1 MGDTFEKMQDSK
13 QESMTINRGQLVVE
27 FIESTLAPEEI
38 KEMQAA
44 YRWLHSIQPRTWAA
58 ENGGAGGGE
67 QWAGRIKAIRKL
79 VEDQLQQGRRQSA
92 GLAAQIEQV
101 QGRQGVLQESIK
113 SEIKTE
119 NAVLQGSVKT
129 EIAVLQGSVKS
140 EIAGVSQRMET
151 IESRLAELIAMLH
164 NPQPSKPSETNAG
177 GD

>member
-67 QWAGRIKAIRKL
+67 QWAGRTEAIRKL

-101 QGRQGVLQESIK
+101 QG
-113 SEIKTE
+113 
-119 NAVLQGSVKT
+119 SVKSGKS
-129 EIAVLQGSVKS
+129 EIAVLQGSVDKT
-140 EIAGVSQRMET
+140 EIASQRMEGRMET
-151 IESRLAELIAMLH
+151 IESRLAELIALLQ
-164 NPQPSKPSETNAG
+164 NPQPSKPTETDAG

>member
-1 MGDTFEKMQDSK
+1 MQDSK

-67 QWAGRIKAIRKL
+67 QWAGRTEAIRKL

-101 QGRQGVLQESIK
+101 QG
-113 SEIKTE
+113 
-119 NAVLQGSVKT
+119 SVKSGKS

-140 EIAGVSQRMET
+140 EIAVLQGSVDKTEIVSQRMEGRMET
-151 IESRLAELIAMLH
+151 IESRLAELIALLH
-164 NPQPSKPSETNAG
+164 NPQPSKPSETDAG

>member
-67 QWAGRIKAIRKL
+67 QWAGRTEAIRKL

-113 SEIKTE
+113 SE
-119 NAVLQGSVKT
+119 N
-129 EIAVLQGSVKS
+129 AVLQGSVKS
-140 EIAGVSQRMET
+140 EIAVLQESVDKTEIVSQRMEGRMET

-164 NPQPSKPSETNAG
+164 NPQSSKPSEPNVG

>member
-67 QWAGRIKAIRKL
+67 QWAGRTEAIRKL

-101 QGRQGVLQESIK
+101 QG
-113 SEIKTE
+113 
-119 NAVLQGSVKT
+119 
-129 EIAVLQGSVKS
+129 SVKS
-140 EIAGVSQRMET
+140 ERAGWLNQ
-151 IESRLAELIAMLH
+151 LIALLH
-164 NPQPSKPSETNAG
+164 NPQPSKPSETDAG

>member
-67 QWAGRIKAIRKL
+67 QWAGRTEAIRKL

-101 QGRQGVLQESIK
+101 QG
-113 SEIKTE
+113 
-119 NAVLQGSVKT
+119 
-129 EIAVLQGSVKS
+129 SVKS

-151 IESRLAELIAMLH
+151 IESRLAELIALLH
-164 NPQPSKPSETNAG
+164 NPQPSKPSETDAG

>member
-58 ENGGAGGGE
+58 ENGGAGGGD

-101 QGRQGVLQESIK
+101 QGRQGVLQES
-113 SEIKTE
+113 
-119 NAVLQGSVKT
+119 
-129 EIAVLQGSVKS
+129 VKS
-140 EIAGVSQRMET
+140 EIAGVSQRMEGRMET
-151 IESRLAELIAMLH
+151 IESRLAEVIAMLQ
-164 NPQPSKPSETNAG
+164 NLQPSKPTETDAG

>member
-1 MGDTFEKMQDSK
+1 MSNSASPSLHLVFVIVLQLVVSIVFLNALIAIMGDTFEKMQDSK

-58 ENGGAGGGE
+58 ENGGAGGGD

-101 QGRQGVLQESIK
+101 QG
-113 SEIKTE
+113 
-119 NAVLQGSVKT
+119 
-129 EIAVLQGSVKS
+129 SVKS
-140 EIAGVSQRMET
+140 ENAGVSQRMET
-151 IESRLAELIAMLH
+151 IESRLAEVIAMLQ
-164 NPQPSKPSETNAG
+164 NL
-177 GD
+177 

>member
-13 QESMTINRGQLVVE
+13 QESMAINRGQLVVE

-58 ENGGAGGGE
+58 ENGGAGGGD

-101 QGRQGVLQESIK
+101 QGRQGVLQES
-113 SEIKTE
+113 
-119 NAVLQGSVKT
+119 
-129 EIAVLQGSVKS
+129 VKS
-140 EIAGVSQRMET
+140 EIAGVSQRMEGRMET
-151 IESRLAELIAMLH
+151 IESRLAELIALLH
-164 NPQPSKPSETNAG
+164 NPQPSKPSETDSG

>member
-58 ENGGAGGGE
+58 ENGGAGGGD

-101 QGRQGVLQESIK
+101 QGRQGVLQESVETAVVLQASFK
-113 SEIKTE
+113 SEIKT
-119 NAVLQGSVKT
+119 
-129 EIAVLQGSVKS
+129 

-164 NPQPSKPSETNAG
+164 NPQPSKPSETDAG

>member
-58 ENGGAGGGE
+58 ENGGAGGGD

-101 QGRQGVLQESIK
+101 QGSVK
-113 SEIKTE
+113 SEI
-119 NAVLQGSVKT
+119 
-129 EIAVLQGSVKS
+129 KS
-140 EIAGVSQRMET
+140 EIAGVSQRMEGRMET
-151 IESRLAELIAMLH
+151 IESRLAELIAMLQ
-164 NPQPSKPSETNAG
+164 NLQPSKPSETDAG

>member
-67 QWAGRIKAIRKL
+67 QWAGRTEAIRKL

-101 QGRQGVLQESIK
+101 QG
-113 SEIKTE
+113 
-119 NAVLQGSVKT
+119 
-129 EIAVLQGSVKS
+129 SVKS
-140 EIAGVSQRMET
+140 EIAGVSQRMEGRMET
-151 IESRLAELIAMLH
+151 IESRLAELIALLQ
-164 NPQPSKPSETNAG
+164 NPQPSKPTETDAG

>member
-67 QWAGRIKAIRKL
+67 QWAGRTEAIRKL

-101 QGRQGVLQESIK
+101 QG
-113 SEIKTE
+113 
-119 NAVLQGSVKT
+119 SVKSGKS
-129 EIAVLQGSVKS
+129 EIAVLQGSVDKT
-140 EIAGVSQRMET
+140 EIASQRMEGRMET
-151 IESRLAELIAMLH
+151 IESRLAELIVLLQ
-164 NPQPSKPSETNAG
+164 NPQPSKPTETDAG

>member
-58 ENGGAGGGE
+58 ENGGAGGGD

-101 QGRQGVLQESIK
+101 QGRQGVLQES
-113 SEIKTE
+113 
-119 NAVLQGSVKT
+119 
-129 EIAVLQGSVKS
+129 VKS

-151 IESRLAELIAMLH
+151 IESRLAELIAMLQ
-164 NPQPSKPSETNAG
+164 NLQPSKPSETDAG

>member
-67 QWAGRIKAIRKL
+67 QWAGRTEAIRKL

-101 QGRQGVLQESIK
+101 QGRQGVLQES
-113 SEIKTE
+113 
-119 NAVLQGSVKT
+119 
-129 EIAVLQGSVKS
+129 VKS
-140 EIAGVSQRMET
+140 EIAGVSQRMEGRMET
-151 IESRLAELIAMLH
+151 IESRLAEVIVMLQ
-164 NPQPSKPSETNAG
+164 NLQPSKPTETDAG

>member
-1 MGDTFEKMQDSK
+1 MSNSASPSLHLVFVIVLQLVVSIVFLNALIAIMGDTFEKMQDSK

-58 ENGGAGGGE
+58 ENGGAGGGD

-101 QGRQGVLQESIK
+101 QGRQGVLQES
-113 SEIKTE
+113 
-119 NAVLQGSVKT
+119 
-129 EIAVLQGSVKS
+129 VKS

-151 IESRLAELIAMLH
+151 IESRLAELIAMLQ
-164 NPQPSKPSETNAG
+164 NPQPSKP
-177 GD
+177 

>member
-58 ENGGAGGGE
+58 ENGGAGGGD

-101 QGRQGVLQESIK
+101 QG
-113 SEIKTE
+113 
-119 NAVLQGSVKT
+119 SVKSGKS

-140 EIAGVSQRMET
+140 EIAGVSQRMEGRMET
-151 IESRLAELIAMLH
+151 IESRLAELIAMLQ
-164 NPQPSKPSETNAG
+164 NPQPSKPTETDAG